1 MYIVHVL
8 ARVYWTRA
16 STCVL
21 DTCQHVYKIHM
32 LARVRYTR
40 ASTCTICTCQHV
52 CICTC
57 APTIG
62 KDAPWDVLLEE
73 ASIKKI
79 ARRITQSVTTV
90 GSRTRPPHF
99 LINSRNFCMLE
110 LSLTVWAK
118 ISWFLSR
125 AKPYVG
131 SHVWEMG
138 HLLVQLAQVPGS
150 SYAHSGNKPVNI
162 HTFLH
167 KLPLLLLLGRLLFIV
182 C

>member
-1 MYIVHVL
+1 MSDFRPFCPPPTPTIK
-8 ARVYWTRA
+8 
-16 STCVL
+16 
-21 DTCQHVYKIHM
+21 Q
-32 LARVRYTR
+32 
-40 ASTCTICTCQHV
+40 TCTMYTCQHV
-52 CICTC
+52 CMCTC

-110 LSLTVWAK
+110 LSLRVRAK

-131 SHVWEMG
+131 SHVQKMG
-138 HLLVQLAQVPGS
+138 HLLVQLTQVPG
-150 SYAHSGNKPVNI
+150 YAHSENKPVTI
-162 HTFLH
+162 HTCFCTSVHFYSCLAGCYLQFANH
-167 KLPLLLLLGRLLFIV
+167 IMVLLSPRPFFCKKTTNKHG
-182 C
+182 